1 GTLAPGHLFE
11 QFASD
16 NSMVSP
22 LPKRHHF
29 FSIFEESFEVS
40 PPYRLMTTVFQKDW
54 YKYAHC
60 VHKYLGVVGPIP
72 LTKIISHE
80 NPLIHYHGRWDAS
93 PGTWVAGSGF
103 KLRVVNP
110 HSLTLSLTPHATT
123 PDFAVGVSVNYPEF
137 CTVNA
142 SAGINVIALKFSLF

>member
-1 GTLAPGHLFE
+1 
-11 QFASD
+11 
-16 NSMVSP
+16 MVSP

-54 YKYAHC
+54 YN
-60 VHKYLGVVGPIP
+60 
-72 LTKIISHE
+72 HE